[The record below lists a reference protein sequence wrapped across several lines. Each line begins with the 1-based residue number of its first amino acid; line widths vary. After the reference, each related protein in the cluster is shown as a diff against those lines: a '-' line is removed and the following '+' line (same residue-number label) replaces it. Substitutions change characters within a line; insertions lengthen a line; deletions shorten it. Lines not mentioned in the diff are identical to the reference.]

1 MNKFW
6 LNNPLVLFQEIP
18 DNLEFVDKLN
28 LIFLVSLVI
37 SIILVLINNFDL
49 SYLMLAIVVGII
61 TFILYQHKYI
71 HKVEDFKNRCIEPSN
86 DNPFMNPSHF
96 NDSYAPPCDTD
107 NKILNDMFYADT
119 FRDVNDFYERGLSI
133 RQFYSVPASTI
144 PNDRDTLAKWLYNSN
159 NNKTSCKQ
167 GNYTRCIENIGLDR
181 TDTRKTGI

>member
-6 LNNPLVLFQEIP
+6 LDDPSVLYQEIP
-18 DNLEFVDKLN
+18 NNLKFVDKLN
-28 LIFLVSLVI
+28 LIFLFSIVI
-37 SIILVLINNFDL
+37 SVILVLINNFDL
-49 SYLMLAIVVGII
+49 SYLILVIIVGII

-71 HKVEDFKNRCIEPSN
+71 NKVEDFKNRCIETSV
-86 DNPFMNPSHF
+86 DNPFMNPSYF

-107 NKILNDMFYADT
+107 NQLLNDMFYSDT

-133 RQFYSVPASTI
+133 RQFYTVPVKPI
-144 PNDRDTLAKWLYNSN
+144 PNDRDTLANWLYNSN

-167 GNYTRCIENIGLDR
+167 GNYSRCTDNIGLDR

>member
-6 LNNPLVLFQEIP
+6 LDDPSVLFREIP
-18 DNLEFVDKLN
+18 NNLEFVDKLN
-28 LIFLVSLVI
+28 LIFLVSVVI

-61 TFILYQHKYI
+61 TFILYQHKYVY
-71 HKVEDFKNRCIEPSN
+71 KVEDFKNRCIEPSF

-96 NDSYAPPCDTD
+96 NSSYAPPCDSD
-107 NKILNDMFYADT
+107 NRLLNDMFYADT

-133 RQFYSVPASTI
+133 RQFYTVPASTI
-144 PNDRDTLAKWLYNSN
+144 PNDRDTLANWLY

-181 TDTRKTGI
+181 TDTRKTGL